1 MLNNTNFKISK
12 VHLTSRLKQTIVA
25 ILSVT
30 SGIAIYIFMNS
41 FMGGVNKSQTD
52 LSFSNLAH
60 IKIYNDVP
68 EDEANLLQHL
78 ENDSTKVNISNA
90 RVIQYTTGI
99 KNSKSLIESV
109 KKVPNVIAVSPQLN
123 QSVFFKNGQVE
134 LNGSLS
140 GIDVE
145 GEDQLFNMQQFV
157 SSGDWKQL
165 KHITNGIVIGKG
177 LAHKLSLK
185 VNDNLTVV
193 TSTGI
198 IKLYKIV
205 ALLEMSN
212 KAVDDSKGYINI
224 NQARQLASKN
234 SGYVTDINININDYE
249 NAENVERVLT
259 RLTSYKVES
268 WNKSNGQLVAA
279 NTLRSIIAIAVSLT
293 ILIVAGFGIY
303 NIMNMTVNEKIK
315 EIAIL
320 KAMGFDGGDI
330 VSIFLS
336 ESLIIGSIGG
346 IIGLLLGYVI
356 SMLVGMVPFKM
367 ATFETLPIQ
376 YNLIDYVLALVFGI
390 IVTFVAGYL
399 PAKKASKVDPVE
411 IIRG

>member
-1 MLNNTNFKISK
+1 MLSKTNFKISK
-12 VHLTSRLKQTIVA
+12 VHLTSRLKQTAVA
-25 ILSVT
+25 VLSVT

-52 LSFSNLAH
+52 LSFSSLAH
-60 IKIYNDVP
+60 IRIYNDVP
-68 EDEANLLQHL
+68 EDKTNLLTHL
-78 ENDSTKVNISNA
+78 INDTTRVNIRNS

-99 KNSKSLIESV
+99 KNSQGLIQSV
-109 KKVPNVIAVSPQLN
+109 KNVPNVIAVSPQLN

-140 GIDVE
+140 GIEVE
-145 GEDQLFNMQQFV
+145 GENKLFNMEQFV
-157 SSGDWKQL
+157 VAGSWNTL
-165 KHITNGIVIGKG
+165 KYITNGIVIGKG

-185 VNDNLTVV
+185 VNDNLNVV
-193 TSTGI
+193 TSDGVS
-198 IKLYKIV
+198 KLFKIV

-224 NQARQLASKN
+224 NQARQLSSKN
-234 SGYVTDINININDYE
+234 SGYVTDININISDYE
-249 NAENVERVLT
+249 AAEMAEEILS
-259 RLTSYKVES
+259 RLTAYKVES

-320 KAMGFDGGDI
+320 KAMGFDGRDI

-346 IIGLLLGYVI
+346 LIGLLFGYLI
-356 SMLVGMVPFKM
+356 SLLVGIVPFKM

-376 YNLIDYVLALVFGI
+376 YNLIDYVLALFFGI
-390 IVTFVAGYL
+390 IVTFIAGYL

>member
-52 LSFSNLAH
+52 LSFSSLAH

-68 EDEANLLQHL
+68 EDETNLLQHL
-78 ENDSTKVNISNA
+78 ENDTTKVNIRNA
-90 RVIQYTTGI
+90 RIIQYTTGI
-99 KNSKSLIESV
+99 KNSQNLIQSV
-109 KKVPNVIAVSPQLN
+109 KNVPNVIAVSPQLN

-157 SSGDWKQL
+157 SDGDWNQL
-165 KHITNGIVIGKG
+165 KYITNGIVIGKG

-193 TSTGI
+193 TSSGI
-198 IKLYKIV
+198 SKLYKIV

-234 SGYVTDINININDYE
+234 SGFVTDININIKDYE
-249 NAENVERVLT
+249 NAENVEQILT

-346 IIGLLLGYVI
+346 VIGIILGYII

-399 PAKKASKVDPVE
+399 PAKKASRVDPVE